1 VKNAYLYKK
10 KDMYSLR
17 CEYFDAEFDT
27 IAQLMDYVIAMGQ
40 DPDYEITRNGKSTGE
55 MMIDLIGY

>member
-1 VKNAYLYKK
+1 
-10 KDMYSLR
+10 MYSLR

-40 DPDYEITRNGKSTGE
+40 DPDYEITRNGKSIGE
-55 MMIDLIGY
+55 MMSDLIGY